1 MAMLPPD
8 QIKGALAFLR
18 EAERL
23 KDVLRS
29 GHTSNG
35 RPESTAEHTW
45 RLCLMAVLFADDL
58 GDIDIAKLL
67 KICIVH
73 DLGEALHGDIPAID
87 QSADGNKA
95 AQERADLEA
104 LTRPLDAKRRAEIL
118 ALWQDYAAAASPEAR
133 LAKGFDKLET
143 ILQHNQGR
151 NPADFDYAFNLGYGV
166 KQTAAHPLLAAL
178 RAVLDDD
185 TRARV
190 AAQQSAGGRG

>member
-1 MAMLPPD
+1 MLPPD